1 MTGAGRPWPRSWAGH
16 WITAAPPADPGT
28 EGSLGAPG
36 GGGTFARTLFR
47 TAVELDAVPAAVPA
61 RITAD
66 SRYLLLVNGVE
77 VGRGPVRSQPHRLHY
92 DEYDLAPALA
102 AGTNRIVV
110 LVTYYGTANSFWQP
124 AAANQGLGRAGVLV
138 FEADLGDRVLATD
151 DTWEVADAPAW
162 TTVPMR
168 GLDGVPVECLD
179 ARLLDAGW
187 RSGDAAGLGPARIA
201 PAIHLGAL
209 ARSQPPTDPYG
220 PLKPRPIGP
229 LGGDR
234 VTPRTLRVARVDPG
248 DPGTDPVD
256 HVLRRGREPGPDAED
271 HLETTVDGPAA
282 FVLRAD
288 FGRIVAGLVE
298 FDLEAPAGT
307 VVDLLYR
314 EKAPAPGDARVN
326 SVPRTGAR
334 YIARGADDRFR
345 ALEVNG
351 LRYVDA
357 LITVPSGG
365 DVALSGLAV
374 QERIQRRQGDAFF
387 RSSDPELDA
396 LYAAG
401 IRTVELNAH
410 DSYIDCP
417 TREQRAWVGDGVVH
431 QSVQLTTSTDWRMAA
446 WYVELAASPRPDGI
460 LPMSVVGEIES
471 GGGHTIPD
479 WSLYWVRG
487 VRTLLEYTGDRAAI
501 EAAAPVVRRVLEWF
515 VPYVGDRGV
524 LVDVPE
530 WVLVDWSSVLLS
542 GASSILTALWVR
554 GLQDYAAIA
563 RFLGNPGDAAWAE
576 RHVERARAGFD
587 LFWDEERGTYV
598 DQVVGGEQRLPA
610 SQLAGATAIVA
621 GLVPLERVPRV
632 IDWIGDERRQVVRSW
647 VGGAGGY
654 DEQRILAQL
663 RGVQEID
670 WDAAAEVVVA
680 EPFAAHLV
688 HDAYLEAGRPE
699 LVLASIRRWSAFLA
713 DGYDT
718 FGECWG
724 WGTPVH
730 GWSSTPTRDL
740 VVGLL
745 GVTPAEPGFTRARVA
760 PAYGLVDEVEGAVP
774 TPAGLLRVRVDRD
787 AVTVD
792 SPVPVLLVDPD
803 GVATEHPAGRSALA
817 LHPVPAD

>member
-1 MTGAGRPWPRSWAGH
+1 MTDARRPWPRSWAGH
-16 WITAAPPADPGT
+16 WITAAPPDDPGT
-28 EGSLGAPG
+28 EGSLGGPG
-36 GGGTFARTLFR
+36 AGGTFARTLFH
-47 TAVELDAVPAAVPA
+47 TVFPLDAVPAAVPA

-102 AGTNRIVV
+102 AGTNHVVV

-124 AAANQGLGRAGVLV
+124 ASPNQGLGRAGVLV
-138 FEADLGDRVLATD
+138 LEADLGDRLLVTD
-151 DTWEVADAPAW
+151 ETWQVAEAPAW
-162 TTVPMR
+162 TAVPMR

-179 ARLLDAGW
+179 ARLLDPGW
-187 RSGDAAGLGPARIA
+187 RSGASAAARPARIA

-220 PLKPRPIGP
+220 PLLPRPIGP

-234 VTPRTLRVARVDPG
+234 VEPRLVRVARVDAG

-256 HVLRRGREPGPDAED
+256 HVLRHGQEPGPDAED
-271 HLETTVDGPAA
+271 RLATTVDGPATFA
-282 FVLRAD
+282 LRAD

-298 FDLEAPAGT
+298 FDLTAPAGT

-314 EKAPAPGDARVN
+314 EKAPAPDDVRVN

-334 YIARGADDRFR
+334 YIARGAGDRFT

-357 LITVPSGG
+357 LITVPTAGH
-365 DVALSGLAV
+365 VALADLAV
-374 QERIQRRQGDAFF
+374 QERIQQRQGGAFF

-479 WSLYWVRG
+479 WSLYWIRG
-487 VRTLLEYTGDRAAI
+487 VRTLLEYTGDRAAV

-515 VPYVGDRGV
+515 VPYVDDRGV
-524 LVDVPE
+524 LADVPE
-530 WVLVDWSSVLLS
+530 WVLVDWSSLLLS

-554 GLQDYAAIA
+554 GLQDYAVIA
-563 RFLGNPGDAAWAE
+563 RFLGNPGDAAWVE
-576 RHVERARAGFD
+576 RHVESVRAGFD
-587 LFWDEERGTYV
+587 LFWDEERGTVV
-598 DQVVGGEQRLPA
+598 DQVVDGERRAPA

-621 GLVPLERVPRV
+621 GLVPAERLPRV
-632 IDWIGDERRQVVRSW
+632 VAWIGDERRQVVRSW

-654 DEQRILAQL
+654 DERRILDQL

-670 WDAAAEVVVA
+670 WDPAAEVVVA

-688 HDAYLEAGRPE
+688 HDAYLRAGRPD
-699 LVLASIRRWSAFLA
+699 LVLASIRRWSVFLA
-713 DGYDT
+713 GGYDT

-730 GWSSTPTRDL
+730 GWSSTPARDL

-760 PAYGLVDEVEGAVP
+760 PAYGLVDAVEGAVP
-774 TPAGLLRVRVDRD
+774 TPAGLITVRVDRD

-803 GVATEHPAGRSALA
+803 GIATEHPAGRSALA